1 MVSESTL
8 PPILEA
14 AFRRCRSACEEAL
27 DRYGG
32 ADSDTGEREFAAT
45 LLTVIAAIDTALDS
59 KPGQQER
66 LAAAAAQVAR
76 GAAETIRRYGLD
88 EPILRCAAACE
99 ELARRY
105 PDSSAGA
112 AAAAAT

>member
-1 MVSESTL
+1 MVSEPTL

-27 DRYGG
+27 AVYGG
-32 ADSDTGEREFAAT
+32 EDSDTGEREFAAS
-45 LLTVIAAIDTALDS
+45 LLTVVAAIDAALDS

-66 LAAAAAQVAR
+66 MAAAAAQVAR

-88 EPILRCAAACE
+88 ELILRCAAACE
-99 ELARRY
+99 ELALRY
-105 PDSSAGA
+105 PDPADDA
-112 AAAAAT
+112 R